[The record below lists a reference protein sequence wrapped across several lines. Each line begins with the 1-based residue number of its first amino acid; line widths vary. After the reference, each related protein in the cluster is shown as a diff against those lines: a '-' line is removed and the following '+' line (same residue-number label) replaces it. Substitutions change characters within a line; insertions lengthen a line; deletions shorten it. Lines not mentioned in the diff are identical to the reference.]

1 MIPVVLF
8 FLCLAL
14 VVYAYG
20 GYPLVLLV
28 MAGIHRLVCRQ
39 PNPLP
44 AAEPGVTLFI
54 PAYNEGDV
62 IEAKLENT
70 RSLIY
75 PSEKL
80 KIVWITDGSDDGSVE
95 KLRAVPDVTVIHRN
109 ERRGKVH
116 AMNHG
121 MQQANTPVVMFTD
134 ANTMLNP
141 LAISRIAALF
151 ADSRTGC
158 VSGEK
163 RIRGTTL
170 EKAVAAGE
178 GLYWKVES
186 WIKQLESETG
196 STMGAVGELFAF
208 RRELYEPV
216 AEDTLLD
223 DFTISLAIAQ
233 KGYRIKYAPD
243 AWGTETASVSVA
255 EEMKRKIRIAAGG
268 WQVLFRNPSLLN
280 PFRYG
285 ALSFKYISHKVL
297 RWTLIPLC
305 FPLILLLNALI
316 VAQPD
321 APGYYHTLLAL
332 QGLFYFLVIAGALL
346 HNVRLRFKAIFA
358 PYYLIVMNYAILT
371 GMIRY
376 LRGSLSVNW
385 EKARRA

>member
-1 MIPVVLF
+1 MIAVVLF
-8 FLCLAL
+8 VICLAL
-14 VVYAYG
+14 VVYAYL
-20 GYPLVLLV
+20 GYPLVLLA
-28 MAGIHRLVCRQ
+28 MAGISRLVSRRQ
-39 PNPLP
+39 IDPD
-44 AAEPGVTLFI
+44 AFEPGVTLFI
-54 PAYNEGDV
+54 PAFNEGDV
-62 IEAKLENT
+62 VDAKLENT
-70 RSLIY
+70 RNLIY
-75 PSEKL
+75 PAGKL
-80 KIVWITDGSDDGSVE
+80 KIVWITDGSDDGSAE
-95 KLRAVPDVTVIHRN
+95 KLRAIPGVSVIHRN
-109 ERRGKVH
+109 ERRGKVA

-121 MQQANTPVVMFTD
+121 MQETDTPIVMFTD
-134 ANTMLNP
+134 ANTMLNSH
-141 LAISRIAALF
+141 AIRRIVDLF

-163 RIRGTTL
+163 RIRGTHL
-170 EKAVAAGE
+170 EKAVGAGE

-186 WIKQLESETG
+186 WIKRLESETG

-223 DFTISLAIAQ
+223 DFTISLSIAQ

-280 PFRYG
+280 PLRFG
-285 ALSFKYISHKVL
+285 MLSFKYISHKVL
-297 RWTLIPLC
+297 RWTLVPLC
-305 FPLILLLNALI
+305 FPLLFILNAYMISL
-316 VAQPD
+316 
-321 APGYYHTLLAL
+321 PGTPSFYRIMFLL
-332 QGLFYFLVIAGALL
+332 QCLFYLLVAAGALL
-346 HNVRLRFKAIFA
+346 HNVRLRFKAVFA

-376 LRGSLSVNW
+376 LRGSFSVNW